1 MKLKGI
7 GALEASADKIT
18 LGVTGLAFVGALAL
32 QFVPGRNQI
41 KVGPTQQT
49 PGTAF
54 VPVESAAKS
63 LLAELDTT
71 NPKLPEDVPQFTLAG
86 KLDLSGPALP
96 GTRVAMGTPPRI
108 AKAEVAVKVES
119 GQFELPRVPA
129 PAGPQAYAFSGTFH
143 PVEVLRNADLKKVL
157 LSQDQPFDFH
167 AVSIEAKFDGSA
179 LRSVLETDPD
189 GDGPLQPIP
198 MNWWFDVVSD
208 VSFVDIVGVEVERQ
222 LVVRADGKPATDSAA
237 ELLATPPGRFDSI
250 KMWTENVKSL
260 GDVPG
265 AVDTVRSYA
274 AEVQRPEFYPMIAGA
289 DWLPPERAIEAGDP
303 AARQKLIRR
312 LTDDI
317 AQADVD
323 IVDVQKRLT
332 AAEGAAPKGRES
344 ERQPV
349 GRPGAGGGGGKGGSG
364 GGGVGPAPTTGPRS
378 TPTGNPAALRKR
390 LETLTKRRE
399 DLAVRLAGLEQR
411 TPDAGAG
418 APVPGT
424 RPESTLNAP
433 AITLWT
439 HDLTAQPGASYA
451 YRFRVVIN
459 NPAFGRNLQQAQA
472 AMSESSILR
481 GEWSEWSDAVQVD
494 PQTAVFITS
503 ASETDPLYGRPTA
516 SAELYQ
522 FYYGYYRKGNTG
534 LTPGDQIIASETL
547 PEQLKLADL
556 KKLEEFIKANQPI
569 PGAAPAPMP
578 VTRAPG
584 SGGGKTG
591 GTRIDPREAGQ
602 PVMPV
607 TPQDPAPT
615 EAGPQ
620 SEWLNVPVERQLRLD
635 SGLVFLDATNA
646 PGSSGGVEV
655 VVVGTDGTLYV
666 RTPQADAKSPLL
678 ERLRSSAQVGL
689 AQGELKPAEIRT
701 PPVGPGNRPP
711 SGPKAPPAGGG
722 MGGGGG

>member
-7 GALEASADKIT
+7 SALEASADKIT

-41 KVGPTQQT
+41 KVGATQQT

-54 VPVESAAKS
+54 VPVESAARN

-71 NPKLPEDVPQFTLAG
+71 NPRLPEEVPQFTLAG

-96 GTRVAMGTPPRI
+96 ATRVAMGVPPRI

-167 AVSIEAKFDGSA
+167 AVSVEAKFDGSA
-179 LRSVLETDPD
+179 LRSALEADPD
-189 GDGPLQPIP
+189 GDGPQQPIP
-198 MNWWFDVVSD
+198 MSWWFDAVSE
-208 VSFVDIVGVEVERQ
+208 VAFVDIVGIEVERQ
-222 LVVRADGKPATDSAA
+222 MVVRADGRPVAEAPP

-303 AARQKLIRR
+303 AARQKLIRK

-317 AQADVD
+317 AQIDVD
-323 IVDVQKRLT
+323 LADVQKRLT

-364 GGGVGPAPTTGPRS
+364 GGGVGPAPTTGPR
-378 TPTGNPAALRKR
+378 PAPVGNPAALRKR
-390 LETLTKRRE
+390 METLSKRRE
-399 DLAVRLAGLEQR
+399 DLASRLAGLEQR
-411 TPDAGAG
+411 TPDAPLA
-418 APVPGT
+418 AAVPGA
-424 RPESTLNAP
+424 RPESTLSSP
-433 AITLWT
+433 SITLWT

-451 YRFRVVIN
+451 YRFRVVVN
-459 NPAFGRNLQQAQA
+459 NPAFGRNLQPSQA
-472 AMSESSILR
+472 ALAQSSTLR
-481 GEWSEWSDAVQVD
+481 GEWSEWSEAVQVD
-494 PQTAVFITS
+494 PQNAVFITS
-503 ASETDPLYGRPTA
+503 ASETDPLNGRPTA

-534 LTPGDQIIASETL
+534 LTPGDQISASETL
-547 PEQLKLADL
+547 PEKLKLADL
-556 KKLEEFIKANQPI
+556 KKLDEFIKANQPI
-569 PGAAPAPMP
+569 PGAAPVPAPIAP
-578 VTRAPG
+578 APG
-584 SGGGKTG
+584 GGGGKTG
-591 GTRIDPREAGQ
+591 GTRIDPREAGA

-607 TPQDPAPT
+607 TPVTAPA
-615 EAGPQ
+615 EAGPE
-620 SEWLNVPVERQLRLD
+620 SEWLNVPVERHLQLD
-635 SGLVFLDATNA
+635 SGLVFLDATSA
-646 PGSSGGVEV
+646 PGSAGGVEV
-655 VVVGTDGTLYV
+655 VVVGVDGTLYV
-666 RTPQADAKSPLL
+666 RTPQTDTKSPLL

-701 PPVGPGNRPP
+701 PPAGPGNRPP
-711 SGPKAPPAGGG
+711 SGPKVPPAGGG